1 MVELCKLELV
11 SIVIGWVWTK
21 VLLSIVDGSDSNIVE
36 RRKAERADE
45 CLGWSM
51 LSAISYVHIY
61 IHTYML
67 QEGRGG

>member
-45 CLGWSM
+45 WLDWLI
-51 LSAISYVHIY
+51 LSSISYVHIY

-67 QEGRGG
+67 NERRGG